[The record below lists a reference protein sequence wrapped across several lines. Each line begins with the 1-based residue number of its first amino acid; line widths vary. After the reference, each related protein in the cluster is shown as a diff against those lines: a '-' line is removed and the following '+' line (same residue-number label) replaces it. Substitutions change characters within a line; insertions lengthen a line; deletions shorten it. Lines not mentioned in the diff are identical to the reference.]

1 MLPRNRIIFL
11 ILVFSLG
18 TGPALAADDNLFI
31 RFYQE
36 HISVVDGNRCP
47 MYPSC
52 SAYAAGALKKHGP
65 VLGWIMACDRL
76 VRCGRD
82 ESQVSM
88 VQLGKHQLIY
98 DPVSANDFWWFETRP
113 DKNRPD
119 KTRSNKTGSN
129 EKK

>member
-1 MLPRNRIIFL
+1 MLPRNRTILL
-11 ILVFSLG
+11 ILVLFPIW
-18 TGPALAADDNLFI
+18 TGSALAAEDNLFI

-52 SAYAAGALKKHGP
+52 SAYASRVFKKHGP

-82 ESQVSM
+82 ESKVSIK
-88 VQLGKHQLIY
+88 LLLDKNEFIY

-113 DKNRPD
+113 DK
-119 KTRSNKTGSN
+119 TRSDKKRQN